1 VSTPRKVSPEGMMIR
16 DNAIV
21 HDRKIAITTQVWM
34 GIFSRDPAVGRPPRM
49 RDANMTLGVG

>member
-1 VSTPRKVSPEGMMIR
+1 MSTPRKVSPKGMMIR

-34 GIFSRDPAVGRPPRM
+34 GIFSRDPTVGRPPCM
-49 RDANMTLGVG
+49 CDANMTLDVG